1 MKVKMII
8 IICKK
13 IIIIAINSKNLII
26 KIKIKIQISY
36 IINLI
41 IVI

>member
-8 IICKK
+8 IILKK
-13 IIIIAINSKNLII
+13 MIIIAINSKNLII
-26 KIKIKIQISY
+26 KIKISISY